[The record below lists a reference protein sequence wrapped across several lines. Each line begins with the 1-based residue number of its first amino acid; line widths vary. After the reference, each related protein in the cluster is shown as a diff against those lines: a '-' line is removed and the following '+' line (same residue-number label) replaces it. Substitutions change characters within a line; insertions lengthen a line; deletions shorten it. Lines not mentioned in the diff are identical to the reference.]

1 MQKKTQIVREFTGMD
16 KLGKW
21 LYILANQLTGWCQGM
36 MGKEYEQNHR
46 PITEYDDSSN
56 ANTILIR
63 AAEQDMSI
71 RSGQ

>member
-1 MQKKTQIVREFTGMD
+1 
-16 KLGKW
+16 
-21 LYILANQLTGWCQGM
+21 M